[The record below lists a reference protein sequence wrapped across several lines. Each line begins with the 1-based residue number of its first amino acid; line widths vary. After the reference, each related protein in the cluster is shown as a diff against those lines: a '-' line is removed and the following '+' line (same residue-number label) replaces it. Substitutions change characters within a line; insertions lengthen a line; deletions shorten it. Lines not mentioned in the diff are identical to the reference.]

1 MVESLYFKNLAENI
15 PHILFIVD
23 PENYRIQ
30 YINKLQPGYTLE
42 KVIGIDMF
50 TMVLPEHIEIYK
62 LKLKEVKETQLPAV
76 IEIVGESSSYA
87 NGKAWYR
94 TQISVI
100 KDSTN
105 TISSLMF
112 LSEDITIYKQNEIE
126 NINQTERIKA
136 IVNNTTD
143 IICSI
148 DLNFNLTEF
157 NSVFAT
163 LVKRGYGIEM
173 QIGVP
178 VFNFIDPTKH
188 SHLMGIYNKVL
199 LGESLSDIEKFDT
212 VNGTVVYNETSYHPI
227 YNANKKIAGISIF
240 SKDITERVKNDQ
252 KIKNALKEKEVLLA
266 EIHHRIKNNL
276 AMISSLLQLQEMNIN
291 NEEAKEALRISRK
304 RIKST
309 ALIHELLY
317 KSESLDVI
325 NLKEYLSELFNLL
338 SMNKNVQLKLEGD
351 DVTLDLLS
359 AMPLG
364 LMMNE
369 IILNSFKHSYKD
381 APEGRTEIKILVDAK
396 LLTID
401 YCDCK
406 GVFPEAIDFKN
417 SNTTGLML
425 IHTFAEQLSGNID
438 LISKSPPK
446 YKIQVPLNDN

>member
-1 MVESLYFKNLAENI
+1 MEESLYFKSLAENI

-76 IEIVGESSSYA
+76 IEIVGESSLYA

-105 TISSLMF
+105 SISSLMF

-157 NSVFAT
+157 NAVFAT

-173 QIGVP
+173 QIGMP

-188 SHLMGIYNKVL
+188 NHLKGIYNKVL

-212 VNGTVVYNETSYHPI
+212 VNGTAVYNETSYNPI

-325 NLKEYLSELFNLL
+325 NLKEYLSELFKLL

-369 IILNSFKHSYKD
+369 IILNSFKYSYKD
-381 APEGRTEIKILVDAK
+381 AVEGRTEIKILVDAK
-396 LLTID
+396 LLTIN

-406 GVFPEAIDFKN
+406 GVFPETVDFKN

-425 IHTFAEQLSGNID
+425 IHTFAEQLSGSIE
-438 LISKSPPK
+438 LISKAPPK